1 MDSIHLSTPPKS
13 ANLVAGGSWA
23 AGLGVRVGLMRFE
36 EAVEAV
42 VGFDDSLRDFRLVVL
57 VEGESGWRV
66 EVEGSGESGVGVGD
80 GAGEL
85 REKFLREIPDN

>member
-1 MDSIHLSTPPKS
+1 
-13 ANLVAGGSWA
+13 
-23 AGLGVRVGLMRFE
+23 MRFE
-36 EAVEAV
+36 EEVEAV

-66 EVEGSGESGVGVGD
+66 EVEGRGESGVGVGE